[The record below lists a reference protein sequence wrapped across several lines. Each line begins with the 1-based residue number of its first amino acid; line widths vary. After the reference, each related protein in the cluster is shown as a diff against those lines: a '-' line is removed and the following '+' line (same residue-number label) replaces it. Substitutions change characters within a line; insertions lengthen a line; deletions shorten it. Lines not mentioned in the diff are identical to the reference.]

1 MSIDR
6 SFSSPLSLVR
16 LFLDLLS
23 ICLSERPNLVHLV
36 TIQPLIVGGIVARIL
51 SIKAVVFA
59 ISGLGSVFSGH
70 SLISSV
76 RRFFVLFLYK
86 LSFGVPN
93 KFIIFQNSSDYELLS
108 RHINIADCQYS
119 ILNGSG
125 VDTQLFSPCPQSDSS
140 INILMASRLLVSK
153 GVWEY
158 VDACKVLSLRFPSVK
173 FFLAGSPDPSNPSS
187 LSERD
192 LSVIS
197 SIPSLNFLGQ
207 CTDIFSVMQKCSI
220 FVLPSYYPEGM
231 PKVICEAL
239 SCGLPVIT
247 TDTPGCRDAII
258 PNVTGLLVPT
268 RDVDS
273 LVNSILYLIA
283 DRSRLTKMS
292 INARNFAID
301 NFDVSKIVSR
311 HLEIYDS
318 LLH

>member
-1 MSIDR
+1 
-6 SFSSPLSLVR
+6 
-16 LFLDLLS
+16 
-23 ICLSERPNLVHLV
+23 
-36 TIQPLIVGGIVARIL
+36 
-51 SIKAVVFA
+51 
-59 ISGLGSVFSGH
+59 
-70 SLISSV
+70 
-76 RRFFVLFLYK
+76 
-86 LSFGVPN
+86 
-93 KFIIFQNSSDYELLS
+93 
-108 RHINIADCQYS
+108 
-119 ILNGSG
+119 
-125 VDTQLFSPCPQSDSS
+125 
-140 INILMASRLLVSK
+140 
-153 GVWEY
+153 
-158 VDACKVLSLRFPSVK
+158 
-173 FFLAGSPDPSNPSS
+173 
-187 LSERD
+187 
-192 LSVIS
+192 
-197 SIPSLNFLGQ
+197 
-207 CTDIFSVMQKCSI
+207 MQKCSI

-301 NFDVSKIVSR
+301 NFDVSKIVLR